1 MSSEE
6 ERHWRNATIIMLLVS
21 LLFLAIQAFYGFFLV
36 WYFQLFTIYIPTA
49 ISVIVYL
56 WVRIKS
62 RRRRV
67 EGLTDY

>member
-21 LLFLAIQAFYGFFLV
+21 LLFLAIQTFYGFFLV
-36 WYFQLFTIYIPTA
+36 WYFQLFTIYIPTL
-49 ISVIVYL
+49 ISVAVYL

-62 RRRRV
+62 RRRRI
-67 EGLTDY
+67 EGLADY